1 MSRRLASWLAWAV
14 CALSLTLTAL
24 TFLLIALN
32 VSLNVPAYVF
42 WPELTSIAVVVR
54 ETMQP
59 AHISLWLRRETAPE
73 GKQQD

>member
-1 MSRRLASWLAWAV
+1 MSRRLASWLEWAV

-24 TFLLIALN
+24 NFLLIALN